1 MNYEKKIKV
10 GISIGDIN
18 GIGVEIFLKTFRKTR
33 LLEFLTPILFG
44 STKICSYYKKKLNID
59 IQLQGINNIKDIVHN
74 KINVINLWK
83 YNIKV
88 EPGIPTYY
96 SKQCSLQSLKIAV
109 KSLKNKLIDVLV
121 TCPINKKLIF
131 SKEFPFIGHT
141 NYLDNYF
148 EGKSLMIMIHEK
160 LKIALLTGHISI
172 KNVINYISK
181 EKIRE
186 FVENLIIS
194 LRQDFA
200 ILKPKIALLGVNPHA
215 GDRGIIG
222 NEEENIIKPVID
234 ELYKK
239 GILIFGPYSADG
251 FFRNFDNFNN
261 YNFDVIVA
269 IYHDQ
274 GLIPFKILSSYK
286 GINFTAGLSH
296 IRTSPDHGVA
306 YNIAGKGIANES
318 SFQEAVFKAIEIYK
332 NRIEYFRDISR

>member
-18 GIGVEIFLKTFRKTR
+18 GIGVEIFLKTFRKKG
-33 LLEFLTPILFG
+33 LLEFFTPILFG
-44 STKICSYYKKKLNID
+44 SNKICSFYKQKLNID
-59 IQLQGINNIKDIVHN
+59 IKLQSVNSIKDIINN
-74 KINVINLWK
+74 KINVVNLWK
-83 YNIKV
+83 EDIKV

-96 SKQCSLQSLKIAV
+96 SKKCSLQSLKFAV
-109 KSLKNKLIDVLV
+109 KSLKNKFIDVLV

-131 SKEFPFIGHT
+131 SNEFPFIGHT
-141 NYLDNYF
+141 PYLEKSL

-160 LKIALLTGHISI
+160 LKIALLTGHIGI
-172 KNVINYISK
+172 KDVIKSLSK
-181 EKIRE
+181 EKITKFIE
-186 FVENLIIS
+186 FLIIS
-194 LRQDFA
+194 LRKDFA

-222 NEEENIIKPVID
+222 HEEENIIKPVID
-234 ELYKK
+234 AFHKK
-239 GILIFGPYSADG
+239 GVLLFGPYSSDG
-251 FFRNFDNFNN
+251 FFRNFNNFN
-261 YNFDVIVA
+261 FDAIIA

-286 GINFTAGLSH
+286 GVNYTAGLSY

-318 SFQEAVFKAIEIYK
+318 SFKEAIFKAIEIYK
-332 NRIEYFRDISR
+332 NRIEYIKYTSK

>member
-18 GIGVEIFLKTFRKTR
+18 GIGVEIFLKTFKKKG

-44 STKICSYYKKKLNID
+44 SINICSYYKQKLNID
-59 IQLQGINNIKDIVHN
+59 IELQAINNIKEIMNN

-83 YNIKV
+83 DDIKV

-96 SKQCSLQSLKIAV
+96 SKKCSLQSLNVAV

-121 TCPINKKLIF
+121 TCPINKKLMF

-141 NYLDNYF
+141 NYLDNSL
-148 EGKSLMIMIHEK
+148 EGKSLMIMIHEN
-160 LKIALLTGHISI
+160 LKIALLTGHIGI
-172 KNVINYISK
+172 KNVINYLSK
-181 EKIRE
+181 ERIIE
-186 FVENLIIS
+186 FIEKLITS
-194 LRQDFA
+194 LRKDFA
-200 ILKPKIALLGVNPHA
+200 ILKPKIALLGLNPHA

-222 NEEENIIKPVID
+222 DEEENIINPVID
-234 ELYKK
+234 ELYKR
-239 GILIFGPYSADG
+239 GILIFGPYSSDG
-251 FFRNFDNFNN
+251 FFRNINNINNFNA
-261 YNFDVIVA
+261 IVA

-286 GINFTAGLSH
+286 GVNFTAGLSH

-318 SFQEAVFKAIEIYK
+318 SFKEAVFKAIEIYK
-332 NRIEYFRDISR
+332 NRIEYFKYTSSK